1 MTWVI
6 RVKSNP
12 GGQIDLKSVIG
23 RSQVIQLT
31 WDTLEQQSI
40 VITAERRIGKTT
52 VIKKLKAEPAQGWVP
67 VFQDLERCHTAREFA
82 MAVYKEV
89 HQFLSGKGKV
99 ARRAKEWLTAL
110 GGVEIGG
117 VLTLPDK
124 TEASWKDILTRSIED
139 LVHENDASGSR
150 LLFLWDEMPFMLAN
164 IRDREGEHT
173 AMEVLDLLRAL
184 RQTHPALRMIIT
196 GSIGLHHVLTSLKE
210 KNYANSPVNDMARIE
225 VTPLA
230 LADAKELALRLI
242 NGEAL
247 VSKDKAAAATAIAKE
262 ADHFPFYIHHIV
274 RALKVKGL
282 PAEPEAVVRVVAG
295 QLIDSNDPW
304 KLLHYRERIPIYYG
318 GDAKAVIAIL
328 DELATAGKTASTN
341 DLLSM
346 LKASSQFDDREQLL
360 RLLSLMERDHYLQR
374 HNDGSFGFRFP
385 LIRCWWQINR
395 GL

>member
-1 MTWVI
+1 VSWI
-6 RVKSNP
+6 
-12 GGQIDLKSVIG
+12 
-23 RSQVIQLT
+23 T

-52 VIKKLKAEPAQGWVP
+52 VIKKLKAEPVQGWVP

-282 PAEPEAVVRVVAG
+282 PAEPEAILQVVAG

-304 KLLHYRERIPIYYG
+304 ELPHQDSLRPRETLPHRVWI
-318 GDAKAVIAIL
+318 
-328 DELATAGKTASTN
+328 
-341 DLLSM
+341 
-346 LKASSQFDDREQLL
+346 
-360 RLLSLMERDHYLQR
+360 
-374 HNDGSFGFRFP
+374 
-385 LIRCWWQINR
+385 
-395 GL
+395 